1 MLEKYREWRTTD
13 GARNLAVALCLFVF
27 LVMGIVA

>member
-1 MLEKYREWRTTD
+1 MFEKYRKWSRTD

-27 LVMGIVA
+27 LLMGMI

>member
-1 MLEKYREWRTTD
+1 MEKYREWSHTE

>member
-1 MLEKYREWRTTD
+1 MFEKYRKWSHTE

-27 LVMGIVA
+27 LVMGLV

>member
-1 MLEKYREWRTTD
+1 MEKYREWRMTD
-13 GARNLAVALCLFVF
+13 GARNLAVGLCLFVF

>member
-1 MLEKYREWRTTD
+1 MEKYREWSHTD

-27 LVMGIVA
+27 LVMGLVA